1 VHERDAVARRITRL
15 TVRERQVAELLVDG
29 KRSKEI
35 AVSLAI
41 STRTA
46 EGHRRQVLRK
56 MEVGSTAQ
64 LVAAWLTQ
72 RPAGEP

>member
-1 VHERDAVARRITRL
+1 VARRITRL
-15 TVRERQVAELLVDG
+15 TLRERQVAELLVDG

-35 AVSLAI
+35 AASLAI

-46 EGHRRQVLRK
+46 EGHRCQVLRK

-64 LVAAWLTQ
+64 LAAAWLTQ
-72 RPAGEP
+72 RPAAEP